1 MTVRVCLVGTGDFAY
16 VHADCW
22 QRVPGAELVAV
33 AGRTPDRVA
42 RLLRNRPG
50 IRPMTIDEALNPQ
63 NPYDLVDIVTPHALH
78 AGQAVRAL
86 LAKYHVLVEKPMATS
101 TKDAETM
108 VRTAA
113 ESGRRCFVVSQ
124 YRFIPAF
131 RVLFGTLRR
140 YPVKRVR
147 YSMKATLVMAGI
159 NTAGTESWKAKR
171 ALSGGGILIGSL
183 VHPLDLFLK
192 WFGEPLDIKSEIGC
206 DLRGIDVETRVHA
219 SWKTPAGVHVELE
232 GQASPGAV
240 PSAILEIES
249 ASGRIIRVKDRRI
262 DAGTAPL
269 GWKLREL
276 WTGLRGR
283 IVPWRREPL
292 ARQFADIVNAITLN
306 VPAEVEGADGLA
318 VIRAVDRIYQAAN
331 PPAGG

>member
-33 AGRTPDRVA
+33 AGRTPERVA

-50 IRPMTIDEALNPQ
+50 VRQMTLDEAFKPG
-63 NPYDLVDIVTPHALH
+63 NPYDLIDLVTPHALH
-78 AGQAVRAL
+78 AEQAIRAL
-86 LAKYHVLVEKPMATS
+86 SAKYHVLVEKPMATS
-101 TKDAETM
+101 PKDAESM
-108 VRTAA
+108 VQKAA
-113 ESGRRCFVVSQ
+113 EFGRRLFVVSQ
-124 YRFIPAF
+124 YRFVPAF

-147 YSMKATLVMAGI
+147 YSMKATLFMAGI

-171 ALSGGGILIGSL
+171 DMAGGGILIGSL

-192 WFGEPLDIKSEIGC
+192 WFGEPAEIKADIGC
-206 DLRGIDVETRVHA
+206 DLRGIDVETRVRA
-219 SWKTPAGVHVELE
+219 NWKTPAGVHVELE

-249 ASGRIIRVKDRRI
+249 TTGRIIRVKDRRI
-262 DAGTAPL
+262 DARTAPL

-276 WTGLRGR
+276 GTGLRGR
-283 IVPWRREPL
+283 LVPWRREPL
-292 ARQFADIVNAITLN
+292 ARQFADIVTALTLN
-306 VPAEVEGADGLA
+306 VPAEVEGKDGLA
-318 VIRAVDRIYQAAN
+318 VIRTVDKIYQAA
-331 PPAGG
+331 GR